1 LSQTIFAVESA
12 MDELAHL
19 LGMDPV
25 VLRRRN
31 MIGPGDAITAYGG
44 EPDDVEIGSYGLDQ
58 CLDLVMTALASGR
71 GDVAPS
77 GEGWCTGQGLALAM
91 LETTPPRGHRA
102 MTRIS
107 CTGAGLFE
115 MVVGTAEFGNGTT
128 TVHAQL
134 AAAALGVTADR
145 VRIVQSDTATL
156 AHDTGAFGSTG
167 TVVAGLATQRAA
179 QALALMLRQAG
190 ALRLNEPL
198 DGCRLEAD
206 RVTGAGGFVELDE
219 LMAQHGGFEAI
230 GEANGTPRSVSFN
243 VHGFRVAVHR
253 ATGRVRILQSVH
265 AADAGRVINPLQC
278 RGQIEGGVGQALGA
292 ALYEELLLGEDGA
305 VSNASFRGYHVPTM
319 ADLPDTEVFFADTYD
334 RIGPS
339 GAKPMSESPFNPAAP
354 ALGNAIRDATGVR
367 LHATPFAAD
376 RIFSL
381 FDVGCG

>member
-1 LSQTIFAVESA
+1 
-12 MDELAHL
+12 
-19 LGMDPV
+19 
-25 VLRRRN
+25 
-31 MIGPGDAITAYGG
+31 
-44 EPDDVEIGSYGLDQ
+44 
-58 CLDLVMTALASGR
+58 
-71 GDVAPS
+71 
-77 GEGWCTGQGLALAM
+77 M

-128 TVHAQL
+128 TVHVQL

-179 QALALMLRQAG
+179 EALALMLRQAG

-219 LMAQHGGFEAI
+219 LVAQHGGFEAI
-230 GEANGTPRSVSFN
+230 GEANGTPRSVAFN

-265 AADAGRVINPLQC
+265 AADAGTVINPLQC
-278 RGQIEGGVGQALGA
+278 RGQIEGG
-292 ALYEELLLGEDGA
+292 
-305 VSNASFRGYHVPTM
+305 M

-339 GAKPMSESPFNPAAP
+339 GAKPMSESPFNPVAP